1 MMTGLHSQSEW
12 FCKKKKNEFVIEQL
26 SSHMQRERGWG
37 ANTHTHTHPLKSQSQ
52 SHTHS
57 PLLCPA
63 LRLVQS
69 HMLSAWMNTFLS
81 TCPPS
86 PLFLCFALPPSSPY
100 LEWTFFFLSPPSCF
114 YISLFPASYT
124 KSLLLCWRCGHV
136 CRCIYMFTA
145 SFAGE
150 RLWNREQETGS
161 GRPHRAAEHFN
172 LAPLIF
178 PWHRA

>member
-1 MMTGLHSQSEW
+1 MSLW
-12 FCKKKKNEFVIEQL
+12 
-26 SSHMQRERGWG
+26 SSSSAHTCRERE
-37 ANTHTHTHPLKSQSQ
+37 AEALTHTHTHTSIKITITITHTLSPAVSCSQTCTE
-52 SHTHS
+52 SHAVSMDEHVS
-57 PLLCPA
+57 EHMPSVSSLSVFRAASLL
-63 LRLVQS
+63 S
-69 HMLSAWMNTFLS
+69 
-81 TCPPS
+81 
-86 PLFLCFALPPSSPY
+86 LFGMDL
-100 LEWTFFFLSPPSCF
+100 FFSLSPPSCF

-150 RLWNREQETGS
+150 RLWNREQEAGS

>member
-37 ANTHTHTHPLKSQSQ
+37 ANAHTHTHPLKSQSQ

-100 LEWTFFFLSPPSCF
+100 SEWTFFFPF
-114 YISLFPASYT
+114 
-124 KSLLLCWRCGHV
+124 LLLPVSTSLCSLPRIQKAFCCVDVVAMCAGVFTCLQPPLRESV
-136 CRCIYMFTA
+136 C
-145 SFAGE
+145 
-150 RLWNREQETGS
+150 ETES
-161 GRPHRAAEHFN
+161 RRQVVDVHTVQQN
-172 LAPLIF
+172 ILI
-178 PWHRA
+178 